1 MNNRVEMTNI
11 FAIAQTHSGMDDFDT
26 VAQEVSRTT
35 KVQNEVTTN
44 IKEEGITEEGMLS
57 QDEIVEMILKQSVM
71 NETVRQMKQNQER
84 LKEILNED

>member
-1 MNNRVEMTNI
+1 MNNRIEMTNI

-44 IKEEGITEEGMLS
+44 IKEEGITEEDTLS
-57 QDEIVEMILKQSVM
+57 PDEILEMITPSFI
-71 NETVRQMKQNQER
+71 NATVRQMKQNEER
-84 LKEILNED
+84 LNEILNED